1 MSPKTHI
8 SRGISKGLVFLGL
21 EVVAVLVELLPAG
34 AHGAV
39 AIFDGGRCQGG
50 HCQQNMEVTSLSG
63 GGGHCQQNLEIEPVF
78 CLFVAGRRVPASTG
92 PVLALETTVVLGL
105 NIDKCLE
112 V

>member
-1 MSPKTHI
+1 MPTGQWPSLMVGGVRGGTANKTWRSLH
-8 SRGISKGLVFLGL
+8 
-21 EVVAVLVELLPAG
+21 
-34 AHGAV
+34 
-39 AIFDGGRCQGG
+39 CQGRG
-50 HCQQNMEVTSLSG
+50 HCQP
-63 GGGHCQQNLEIEPVF
+63 NLEIEPVF